1 MTAEARP
8 ATRTEDGLGLHLL
21 LLIAV
26 QALWGI
32 NWIFSKTALAE
43 IPPLTLI
50 VLRFLTVFVLFLPWM
65 RWHRGMMLQI
75 GLVAMTSG
83 ALNFGLGFM
92 ALTMAHD
99 IAPLA
104 LSGNL
109 AIPFATI
116 LSALFLGDRIGIWR
130 GSALVVAFL
139 GVAFMS
145 FDPRIFSYWEA
156 MFVNMAAAFAWASGA
171 ILMRHMKQVPPI
183 DMQGWIAL
191 GTWLPVGIAA
201 TLVEPQAIESIR
213 SASLTAWASLA
224 YVIIGG
230 TLIAHV
236 AFNWL
241 VQRHPIPQLAP
252 FLLLAPIIASVS
264 GVLFLGDSWSWRL
277 IAGGALT
284 LSGVLVITLREAR
297 KRRQA

>member
-1 MTAEARP
+1 MSAGPTAKSD
-8 ATRTEDGLGLHLL
+8 DGLGVDLL

-26 QALWGI
+26 QALWGV
-32 NWIFSKTALAE
+32 NWIFSKTALLE

-65 RWHRGMMLQI
+65 RWHRGMMLRI
-75 GLVAMTSG
+75 GLVTMTSG

-156 MFVNMAAAFAWASGA
+156 MLVNMAAAFAWATGA
-171 ILMRHMKQVPPI
+171 IFMRQTTAVHPI

-201 TLVEPQAIESIR
+201 VIIEPQAIDSIR
-213 SASLTAWASLA
+213 SASMQAWACLA
-224 YVIIGG
+224 YVVIGG

-236 AFNWL
+236 GFNWL
-241 VQRHPIPQLAP
+241 VHRHPIPRLAP
-252 FLLLAPIIASVS
+252 FLLLAPVIASVS
-264 GVLFLGDSWSWRL
+264 GVIFLGDSWSWRL
-277 IAGGALT
+277 VAGGALT
-284 LSGVLVITLREAR
+284 LSGVLIITLREAR
-297 KRRQA
+297 RRVAA